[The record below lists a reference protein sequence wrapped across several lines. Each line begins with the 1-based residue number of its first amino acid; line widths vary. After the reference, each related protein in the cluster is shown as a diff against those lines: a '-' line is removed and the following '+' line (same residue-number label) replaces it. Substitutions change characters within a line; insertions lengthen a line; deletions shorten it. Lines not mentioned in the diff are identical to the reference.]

1 MTQFD
6 RIIQLLELIRQS
18 INVLAERQALQTLVE
33 IADEQLQIMRHLKEQ
48 SMSYGSKH
56 NADSTLMTK
65 QEVLAYLNIS
75 DSTYKRRVREGLLKP
90 MRLGGGDVFYKEDLQ
105 QALWESKRK
114 GKI

>member
-1 MTQFD
+1 MIAKKLD
-6 RIIQLLELIRQS
+6 LLIDILSQLLS
-18 INVLAERQALQTLVE
+18 LAQKLVSYDNGGHNGK
-33 IADEQLQIMRHLKEQ
+33 IPD
-48 SMSYGSKH
+48 SM
-56 NADSTLMTK
+56 LMTK